1 MKHNIKATLTREE
14 YKDFNTYVDYLSV
27 NHNISIPHTVE
38 YQGDK
43 FIVEILDDVSLEG
56 LDEILDV

>member
-1 MKHNIKATLTREE
+1 MNKEE
-14 YKDFNTYVDYLSV
+14 YRHFTESLVIIKQKADID
-27 NHNISIPHTVE
+27 IAHTVE

>member
-1 MKHNIKATLTREE
+1 MKATMNKE
-14 YKDFNTYVDYLSV
+14 DYSYFTESLV
-27 NHNISIPHTVE
+27 IIKEKTGIDIAHTVE